1 MKTISVIAIAS
12 VLLIAPVLLAM
23 NNNAFAQNSVFQGI
37 GQEQLSTQL
46 GLCISG
52 VNTFISCNNLNSQTQ
67 TNFGNNVA
75 GQIGGSGS
83 GGGNSATQAIGQ
95 AQSSNQ
101 GGLCVSGG
109 STSLSCNNLSFQD
122 QTNFGNNVAGQIG
135 GSGYKGGGNS
145 ATQSIGQAQ
154 TSNQFALCVSG
165 DDTIGSCNNFN
176 SQKQTN
182 FGNNVAGQIGGSGSG
197 GGNSATQAI
206 GQAQSSN
213 QNALCVSGGSTSGS
227 CNNFN
232 SQTQTNYGN
241 NVIGQTR

>member
-101 GGLCVSGG
+101 GSLCVSGG
-109 STSLSCNNLSFQD
+109 STSLSCKNM
-122 QTNFGNNVAGQIG
+122 
-135 GSGYKGGGNS
+135 
-145 ATQSIGQAQ
+145 
-154 TSNQFALCVSG
+154 
-165 DDTIGSCNNFN
+165 
-176 SQKQTN
+176 
-182 FGNNVAGQIGGSGSG
+182 
-197 GGNSATQAI
+197 
-206 GQAQSSN
+206 
-213 QNALCVSGGSTSGS
+213 
-227 CNNFN
+227 
-232 SQTQTNYGN
+232 
-241 NVIGQTR
+241 R